1 MKKCDYLDLLNSYPL
16 FSQFSREVLSKFW
29 GAHKNHLRTYAKN
42 RIIYLQGESCS
53 HLDLVLS
60 GKVSVQ
66 RIDEADRVLRIED
79 FHPGDLLGAN
89 LLFSTL
95 KAYPMTVV
103 AEEDT
108 VLLSLGEKEVLA
120 LCIGDSHFLRAFLQA
135 ISDKT
140 LLLTNTISVIS
151 PKSLRQKIL
160 DYLQDE
166 IRLQG
171 KNPIQLERSKTK
183 LAQSL
188 GVQRTS
194 LSRELQK
201 MKKEGLVTYDRLT
214 ITLLLP

>member
-1 MKKCDYLDLLNSYPL
+1 MKKRDYLDLLHTHPL
-16 FSQFSREVLSKFW
+16 FARFSPEALSKFW

-42 RIIYLQGESCS
+42 RIIYFQGESCS

-66 RIDEADRVLRIED
+66 RIDEEDRVLRIDD

-108 VLLSLGEKEVLA
+108 VLLSLGEEEVLA
-120 LCIGDSHFLRAFLQA
+120 LCVEDAHFLREFLQA

-140 LLLTNTISVIS
+140 LILTNTISVIF

-160 DYLQDE
+160 DYLQEE
-166 IRLQG
+166 IQLQG
-171 KNPIQLERSKTK
+171 RNPVQLDRSKAQ

-201 MKKEGLVTYDRLT
+201 MKKDGLVTYDRYMLE
-214 ITLLLP
+214 LLEP

>member
-1 MKKCDYLDLLNSYPL
+1 MKNSDFLALLTTHPL
-16 FSQFSREVLSKFW
+16 FARFSPEALSRFW
-29 GAHKNHLRTYAKN
+29 GTHRNHLRTYTKN

-66 RIDEADRVLRIED
+66 RIDEEDRVLRIED
-79 FHPGDLLGAN
+79 FRPGDLLGAN

-108 VLLSLGEKEVLA
+108 VLLSLGEAEVLA
-120 LCIGDSHFLRAFLQA
+120 LCVRDSHFLREFLQA

-160 DYLQDE
+160 DYLRDE

-171 KNPIQLERSKTK
+171 KNPIQLEGSKTE
-183 LAQSL
+183 LAQRL

-201 MKKEGLVTYDRLT
+201 MKKEGLLTYDRLT
-214 ITLLLP
+214 LTLLVP